1 MKLFDQARFT
11 QAWLADDQLDNRS
24 QQLSPVPQRDANLLK
39 IRIRQIAEHLDINIV
54 VDKRRRV
61 SLQANLRQPFRNL
74 PHGRPRAD
82 LPALPAT
89 GEASLYQF

>member
-1 MKLFDQARFT
+1 MAGRRLQCRG
-11 QAWLADDQLDNRS
+11 R
-24 QQLSPVPQRDANLLK
+24 PRDRQPRKCRNELGTFAASVANLFK

-54 VDKRRRV
+54 VDKRPRV

-74 PHGRPRAD
+74 PHGRPHAD

-89 GEASLYQF
+89 GEASAYQF